1 MSDHQQT
8 ERTLDAEAI
17 AETWLSEFGAA
28 LDRRDFDAVGR
39 LFAAGGWWRDLLAL
53 TWDLRTLHGAEA
65 IKPVLAEQLER
76 SGMTGFQLKPG
87 KRPLLSEGEDGA
99 ATIELWIEFTTAV
112 ADGHGIARLQQ
123 DDEGAWK
130 AWTLL
135 TAMRELQGHEPAIG
149 DRRRTG
155 LEEVE
160 GPGEDNWL
168 DARRRKHEFVDGDP
182 RVLIVGAGQAGLAA
196 AAQLSLRGV
205 DTLVVETNAR
215 VGDNWRKRYHSLVLH
230 DPVWSNHLPYV
241 PFPSAW
247 PVYTPKDKL
256 GDWLE
261 SYASTLELNVWTG
274 TEILDGSYDEAAG
287 LWSVRVRRADGTERT
302 LRPAHVVQATGVH
315 GKPSEVRFPGDE
327 TFKGTLIHSSQYND
341 AKGWPAG
348 TKAIVVGAGNSGHDV
363 AQDFCAQGADITL
376 VQRSATYVMSRAN
389 GIPTYFGGLYYEDGP
404 PTEEADLIGTSMP
417 LLAGFPG
424 RTQIIAE
431 LDRELHEGL
440 GKTGYVVDEVVLTPE
455 NVTTHR
461 LLVGKGYYIDVGCGQ
476 LIIDGKVK
484 VKHAGLE
491 SFTETGVVFDDGTT
505 LDADVVVLAVGYTN
519 MREKAREIFG
529 DAVADRLRSVFGV
542 DTEGELRTVWR
553 DSGHPGFWFAGG
565 ALHQVR
571 PLSRYLALQIKAIE
585 EGLHTHPSAASTEA
599 A

>member
-8 ERTLDAEAI
+8 ERTHDADAI
-17 AETWLSEFGAA
+17 AEAWLSDFGAA
-28 LDRRDFDAVGR
+28 LDRRDFDAVGP
-39 LFAAGGWWRDLLAL
+39 LFAADGWWRDLLAL

-65 IKPVLAEQLER
+65 VKSVLAEHLER
-76 SGMTGFQLKPG
+76 AGMTAFRLKPG
-87 KRPLLSEGEDGA
+87 KRPLLTEGEDGT
-99 ATIELWIEFTTAV
+99 ATIEVWIEFATAV
-112 ADGHGIARLQQ
+112 ADGHGIVRLQQ
-123 DDEGAWK
+123 DDVGAWK

-135 TAMRELQGHEPAIG
+135 TAMQELHGHEPAIG
-149 DRRRTG
+149 DCRRTG

-160 GPGEDNWL
+160 GEGEDNWL
-168 DARRRKHEFVDGDP
+168 DARRRKHEFLDADP
-182 RVLIVGAGQAGLAA
+182 RVLIVGAGQSGLAA

-230 DPVWSNHLPYV
+230 DPVWANHLPYM

-261 SYASTLELNVWTG
+261 SYATTLELNVWTG
-274 TEILDGSYDEAAG
+274 TSILDGSYDEATG
-287 LWSVRVRRADGTERT
+287 RWTVRLRRADGTERT
-302 LRPAHVVQATGVH
+302 VRPAHVVLATGVH
-315 GKPSEVRFPGDE
+315 GKPSVVRFPGDE
-327 TFKGTLIHSSQYND
+327 TFKGQLLHSSQYDD
-341 AKGWPAG
+341 AKGWAG
-348 TKAIVVGAGNSGHDV
+348 GKAIVVGAGNSGHDI
-363 AQDFCAQGADITL
+363 AQDFCEQGADVTL
-376 VQRSATYVMSRAN
+376 VQRSSTYVFSRAN

-404 PTEEADLIGTSMP
+404 PTEEADLLGTSMP

-440 GKTGYVVDEVVLTPE
+440 SKVGYVVDEVVLTPE
-455 NVTTHR
+455 NVGTHR
-461 LLVGKGYYIDVGCGQ
+461 LLVGKGYYIDVGCAQ

-484 VKHAGLE
+484 VKNAGLE
-491 SFTETGVVFDDGTT
+491 SFTETGVLFDDGTS
-505 LDADVVVLAVGYTN
+505 LDADVVVLAVGYSN
-519 MREKAREIFG
+519 MRETARGIFG
-529 DAVADRLRSVFGV
+529 DAVADRLHTVFGH
-542 DTEGELRTVWR
+542 DQEGELRTVWR

-585 EGLHTHPSAASTEA
+585 EGIHVHPSAAVPTATS
-599 A
+599 